1 MTITDIENVATAAAQ
16 PSVPRRI
23 RLKRPTWFGGAVGIC
38 GLIALWW
45 ILAAAGVAG
54 GTIPTPW
61 VVVSTMF
68 DDGWSLYGPNFT
80 VTASGALQ
88 GFLWGNLL
96 AITLA
101 VLVVLIPPIEGLA
114 TQLAILSYCTPLL
127 ALGPII
133 LVVFGGRTPTIFL
146 AAMYCF
152 FTTMV
157 GTLAGLRSADKTS
170 LDLVAA
176 YGGGRWQKFTKV
188 QLVSALPSTFAA
200 LKIAAPSAVLGAILG
215 EYLGGVDSGIGVALT
230 AAQTS
235 YNVPRTWGM
244 AIAAAVLA
252 GLGYAVVAAIARLV
266 TPWTSAPGAQK

>member
-1 MTITDIENVATAAAQ
+1 MSGTRSWLGGVIGVVGLVAAWWVLA
-16 PSVPRRI
+16 
-23 RLKRPTWFGGAVGIC
+23 AVG
-38 GLIALWW
+38 A
-45 ILAAAGVAG
+45 AG
-54 GTIPTPW
+54 GTIPSPPE
-61 VVVSTMF
+61 VVATMWS
-68 DDGWSLYGPNFT
+68 DGSALYIPNFT
-80 VTASGALQ
+80 VTARGALI
-88 GFLWGNLL
+88 GFLWGNGL
-96 AITLA
+96 AIGLA
-101 VLVVLIPPIEGLA
+101 VLVVLIPPVEGLA

-157 GTLAGLRSADKTS
+157 GTLAGLRSADRAS
-170 LDLVAA
+170 LDLVEA

-188 QLVSALPSTFAA
+188 QFFAAAPKTFAA

-230 AAQTS
+230 AAQTA

-244 AIAAAVLA
+244 ALAAAILA
-252 GLGYAVVAAIARLV
+252 GAGYAVVALLSRLAAVWTGAAR
-266 TPWTSAPGAQK
+266 

>member
-1 MTITDIENVATAAAQ
+1 MKA
-16 PSVPRRI
+16 
-23 RLKRPTWFGGAVGIC
+23 RPTWLGGAIGIL
-38 GLIALWW
+38 GLIVVWW
-45 ILAAAGVAG
+45 LLAAFDVAG
-54 GTIPTPW
+54 GTIPSPGT
-61 VVVSTMF
+61 VVSTMYS
-68 DDGWSLYGPNFT
+68 DGWSLYGPNFGI
-80 VTASGALQ
+80 TASGALK
-88 GFLWGNLL
+88 GFLWGNAL
-96 AITLA
+96 AIALA
-101 VLVVLIPPIEGLA
+101 VAIILVPPIESLA

-157 GTLAGLRSADKTS
+157 GTVAGLRSADPAS
-170 LDLVAA
+170 LDLVEA
-176 YGGGRWQKFTKV
+176 YGGGAWQKFTKV
-188 QLVSALPSTFAA
+188 RLIAAAPSTFAA

-244 AIAAAVLA
+244 AIAAAALA
-252 GLGYAVVAAIARLV
+252 GLGYAIVAAVARLV
-266 TPWTSAPGAQK
+266 TPWTSARGAIR

>member
-1 MTITDIENVATAAAQ
+1 MGVVGLVVAWWALA
-16 PSVPRRI
+16 VM
-23 RLKRPTWFGGAVGIC
+23 GA
-38 GLIALWW
+38 
-45 ILAAAGVAG
+45 AG
-54 GTIPTPW
+54 GTIPSPSA
-61 VVVSTMF
+61 VIATMWA
-68 DDGWSLYGPNFT
+68 DGSALYVPNFT
-80 VTASGALQ
+80 VTARGAVT
-88 GFLWGNLL
+88 GFLWGNGL
-96 AITLA
+96 AIALA
-101 VLVVLIPPIEGLA
+101 VLVVLIPPVEGLA

-157 GTLAGLRSADKTS
+157 GTLAGLRSADRAS
-170 LDLVAA
+170 LDLVEA

-188 QLVSALPSTFAA
+188 QMFAAVPKTFAA

-230 AAQTS
+230 AAQTA

-244 AIAAAVLA
+244 ALAAAALA
-252 GLGYAVVAAIARLV
+252 GVGYAVVALVARLV
-266 TPWTSAPGAQK
+266 APWTVAR